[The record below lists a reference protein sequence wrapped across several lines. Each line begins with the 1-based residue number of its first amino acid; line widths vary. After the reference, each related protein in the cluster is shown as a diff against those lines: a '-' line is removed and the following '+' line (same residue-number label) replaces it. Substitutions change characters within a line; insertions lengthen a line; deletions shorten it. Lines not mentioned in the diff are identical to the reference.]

1 MIIAANVNNNTFDN
15 HSGIKI
21 TSIHNQT
28 ALSKDIIVQ
37 NNSIKNADVGMTI
50 NEVIDGIVLKNN
62 TFENVTKEYDVNKTD
77 IEYR

>member
-1 MIIAANVNNNTFDN
+1 M
-15 HSGIKI
+15 
-21 TSIHNQT
+21 
-28 ALSKDIIVQ
+28 Q